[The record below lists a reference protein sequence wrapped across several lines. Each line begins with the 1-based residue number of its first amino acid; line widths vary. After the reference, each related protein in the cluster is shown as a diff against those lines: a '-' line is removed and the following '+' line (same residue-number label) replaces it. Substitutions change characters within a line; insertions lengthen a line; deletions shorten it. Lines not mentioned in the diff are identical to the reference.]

1 MIINEKTFEQ
11 AYNDYFEIISRF
23 LNYYTHDR
31 YAIEEVVQDVFV
43 KLWEN
48 SYGKDIEYIKTYLYC
63 SARNRM
69 LNYLRNNENRT
80 MILKK
85 WAQIELENIH
95 SDDTTGQ
102 DEFLFILQAAIDAL
116 PSKCREIFIL
126 SRKEE
131 LTYKEIANVKS
142 LSVKT
147 VENQM
152 GIALKKIR
160 EYVAMHSDD
169 SVCILWVFIA
179 F

>member
-31 YAIEEVVQDVFV
+31 YVIEEVVQDVFV
-43 KLWEN
+43 KLWED
-48 SYGKDIEYIKTYLYC
+48 SYGKDIEYIKTYLYR
-63 SARNRM
+63 SARNRV
-69 LNYLRNNENRT
+69 LNYLRNNENRA
-80 MILKK
+80 MILEK
-85 WAQIELENIH
+85 WAQLELENIH
-95 SDDTTGQ
+95 SEDTTEQ
-102 DEFLFILQAAIDAL
+102 DKFLFVLQAAVDAL
-116 PSKCREIFIL
+116 PSKCKEIFIL

-160 EYVAMHSDD
+160 EFVAIHSKN
-169 SVCILWVFIA
+169 LET
-179 F
+179 